1 MTAVAA
7 GAEQAGTGRTGAAA
21 AVPGQLTI
29 RPMTAAD
36 VAEAAALEAAS
47 FSMPWSE
54 SSFADAIGREDALFL
69 VARAEALLGYAG
81 VSVALDEGEI
91 TNVAVAEGARRRGV
105 ARRLLETLAE
115 RLMERGV
122 RRIFLEVRVS
132 NTPAIRLYESLGFE
146 IAGTRRRFYERPVE
160 DAYVMV
166 CEPAVPYGAKASLSL
181 Q

>member
-7 GAEQAGTGRTGAAA
+7 GAGRTGAAA
-21 AVPGQLTI
+21 AVPGQITI

-36 VAEAAALEAAS
+36 IAQVAALEAVT

-54 SSFADAIGREDALFL
+54 NSFAEALKREDALFL
-69 VARAEALLGYAG
+69 VARGEALLGYAG
-81 VSVALDEGEI
+81 VSLALDEGEI

-105 ARRLLETLAE
+105 ARRLLETLTA
-115 RLMERGV
+115 RLLERGI
-122 RRIFLEVRVS
+122 RQIFLEVRVS
-132 NTPAIRLYESLGFE
+132 NTPAIRLYESLGFV

-160 DAYVMV
+160 DAYVMA
-166 CEPAVPYGAKASLSL
+166 CEPAVSYGEKGSLSL